1 MISPATPIRYFGCGP
16 RVSRLRL
23 SYRTHTNWSNREASA
38 SGIQGGFTGGVPR
51 TEDRWPKNEDLPGVR
66 PASYCPQNFWLAFV
80 FVVRSRTHTHN
91 HGETQV
97 TYTLIGVTHTVAQ
110 LEVHIA
116 TPKNTMVL
124 REKRQVCDAGSAA
137 FFAQL
142 TAQSHLQ
149 SFLSPQRPLIAL
161 SFCPN
166 NPSLSTLRCWAF
178 LLHKKCKE
186 KKKKW
191 KNSLVKLEKRENF
204 QAAHVPL
211 RRSTHHAFETF
222 SGHLLSGL

>member
-38 SGIQGGFTGGVPR
+38 SEIQGGFTGGVPR
-51 TEDRWPKNEDLPGVR
+51 TEDRWPKNEDFPGVR

-137 FFAQL
+137 FFCPTYSAVALAIISLSAETPYSPLFLPEQPL
-142 TAQSHLQ
+142 
-149 SFLSPQRPLIAL
+149 SFYPQVLGLSPSQKMQR
-161 SFCPN
+161 
-166 NPSLSTLRCWAF
+166 
-178 LLHKKCKE
+178 

>member
-1 MISPATPIRYFGCGP
+1 MTEERRLSGRKARQLLPTELLAGICFCGP
-16 RVSRLRL
+16 L
-23 SYRTHTNWSNREASA
+23 
-38 SGIQGGFTGGVPR
+38 
-51 TEDRWPKNEDLPGVR
+51 
-66 PASYCPQNFWLAFV
+66 
-80 FVVRSRTHTHN
+80 SRTHTHN

-149 SFLSPQRPLIAL
+149 SFLSPQRPLITL

-186 KKKKW
+186 KKR
-191 KNSLVKLEKRENF
+191 SEKT
-204 QAAHVPL
+204 V
-211 RRSTHHAFETF
+211 
-222 SGHLLSGL
+222 